1 MNTKRQTIWLVSML
15 SLMVVLS
22 AYYLFTQDL
31 GGKTALTDA
40 DHLQHAA
47 EVTADEDGATNE
59 GTALVDGSY
68 TISELDHDILQ
79 QLERDGYFES
89 GVFGEAL
96 TKREQKNETESN
108 RIMSVI
114 ADVSQDPEASVA
126 AWAEMELLE
135 AKNEKIAQLE
145 NELMEQYEMAV
156 IAEEMNEMYKVV
168 VTSDTL
174 EKKQAAQI
182 IDQVMTVM
190 EVKPEQISVQF
201 LPNP

>member
-31 GGKTALTDA
+31 GGKAETTDA
-40 DHLQHAA
+40 THLQHAA
-47 EVTADEDGATNE
+47 DVTAGETGAAEEVTQLAE
-59 GTALVDGSY
+59 GSY

-79 QLERDGYFES
+79 QLERDGYFET
-89 GVFGEAL
+89 GVFGTIL
-96 TKREQKNETESN
+96 TKREQQYEQEEN

-114 ADVSQDPEASVA
+114 ADVNQEPEASVA
-126 AWAEMELLE
+126 ALAEMELLE
-135 AKNEKIAQLE
+135 EKSAKIAQLE
-145 NELMEQYEMAV
+145 SELMEQYEMALV
-156 IAEEMNEMYKVV
+156 AEEVNETYKVV
-168 VTSDTL
+168 VTSDVL

-201 LPNP
+201 LPSP